1 MFTLG
6 NLTICENARSS
17 LVISLY
23 SSLVMR
29 IHKLQSKNVNLFL
42 GWASTLKSGQIMP
55 AGLGSWCRVDNF
67 EKSICY
73 EATKERRTGLTTKPW
88 TQQIKRTNVLPV
100 QNRNS

>member
-6 NLTICENARSS
+6 NLTICEDARSS

-55 AGLGSWCRVDNF
+55 AGLAVGV
-67 EKSICY
+67 
-73 EATKERRTGLTTKPW
+73 GLITSKNLSVTKP
-88 TQQIKRTNVLPV
+88 RRSLELG
-100 QNRNS
+100 